1 MSVLFR
7 NVGELASTVN
17 QRKVEVAAASS
28 RPIGIMTPVRS
39 GDDADGIF
47 KMHRTVIDQVRD
59 NLRNL
64 LLTNHGDR
72 VVQFNFGANLRP
84 LMLELTSQASFD
96 VEAQNRIQR
105 AVERHMPFIALSMFK
120 SQIMMAPDDGSLARI
135 IVTVT
140 YDVTTLK
147 VVGDTIDVVF
157 FIGG

>member
-1 MSVLFR
+1 MSVSFR

-17 QRKVEVAAASS
+17 QRKVDVAAAST

-39 GDDADGIF
+39 GDDVDGIF

-96 VEAQNRIQR
+96 VEAQSRIQR
-105 AVERHMPFIALSMFK
+105 AVERHMPFIALSTFK
-120 SQIMMAPDDGSLARI
+120 SQIMMSQDDGSLARI

-140 YDVTTLK
+140 YDIPTLK